1 MLLTVGYIV
10 RPVTWMNDIIV
21 KKREGTL
28 LNSCSSIPTLP
39 VSSARSCMREDSI
52 LPLAIFT
59 ANRLLSHH
67 SLSIWASYSVRVIAV
82 RYDSSLRSSKGKSV
96 GTSLKDG
103 FACRW
108 VAFVVVVTV
117 FIVGKES
124 SVVLIVVSTKL
135 RCRWGCSL
143 SLDCTRKKGQNVERM
158 ENEGKEKGDKL
169 MWKYSKD
176 LEQKED
182 LS

>member
-1 MLLTVGYIV
+1 V
-10 RPVTWMNDIIV
+10 NDIIV
-21 KKREGTL
+21 KKGEGTL
-28 LNSCSSIPTLP
+28 LNSSSSIPTLP

-67 SLSIWASYSVRVIAV
+67 SLPVWASYSVRVIAV

-108 VAFVVVVTV
+108 VTFVVVVTV
-117 FIVGKES
+117 FVVGKES

-143 SLDCTRKKGQNVERM
+143 SLD
-158 ENEGKEKGDKL
+158 KL
-169 MWKYSKD
+169 KPR
-176 LEQKED
+176 EAKED
-182 LS
+182 EGEEWNERYRLRHLFSRKEVRLE